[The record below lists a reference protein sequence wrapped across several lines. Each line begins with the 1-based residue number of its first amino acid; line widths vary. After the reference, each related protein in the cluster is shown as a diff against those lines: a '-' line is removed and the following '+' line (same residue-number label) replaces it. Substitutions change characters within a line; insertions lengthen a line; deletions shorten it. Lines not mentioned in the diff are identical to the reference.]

1 MKIALA
7 QHNYIIGDFSGNK
20 SRIIESINLAIEQGA
35 DVVVFSELAV
45 CGYPPADLL
54 EFDSFIINCKEAIE
68 NIASHCIGIAA
79 IVGAPSFNPKLKGK
93 RLFNSAYVLKDGKID
108 SLYHKGLLPDYDVFD
123 EYRYFEP
130 ATEFNIIELNG
141 VKIALTVCEDLWNM
155 NQSPMYSN
163 SPMEQL
169 SKQNPDIIINISA
182 SPFSYDHAI
191 ERKTTMC
198 ANALHYNIPLINVNQ
213 VGAHTELLFDGGSL
227 VINSRGGVVAELSF
241 FNEDFRVF
249 DMDEVDNLPEYSFS
263 KTQSKEEKCALIYN
277 ALIMGIKDYFRKL
290 GFQKAILGLSGGL
303 DSALVLALAV
313 EALGNDNVW
322 AVLMP
327 GPYSS
332 EHSVDDAICIANNL
346 NVKYDI
352 IPINDTYN
360 ILIKTLAPNFNGTS
374 FGIAEE
380 NLQARARAII
390 LMGLSNKFGNVLLN
404 TSNKSEAAVGYGTL
418 YGDMCGGLSVIG
430 DVYKTEVYEL
440 AEFINGEKE
449 IIPRNTIL
457 KPPSAELRPNQK
469 DSDSLPEYDV
479 LDQILRHYIE
489 DRMSKD
495 EIVSLGFDKDVVSK
509 AVHLVNINEY
519 KRYQTAPVLRISG
532 KAFGIGRRM
541 PIVARYSFY
550 QKKLNCLY

>member
-7 QHNYIIGDFSGNK
+7 QHNYLIGDFSGNK
-20 SRIIESINLAIEQGA
+20 SRIIESINVAIEQGA
-35 DVVVFSELAV
+35 DLVVFSELAV

-54 EFDSFIINCKEAIE
+54 EFDSFVVNCKEAID
-68 NIASHCIGIAA
+68 NIASHCNGIAA
-79 IVGAPSFNPKLKGK
+79 IVGAPSFNPGLKGK
-93 RLFNSAYVLKDGKID
+93 RLFNSAYVLKNGRVD
-108 SLYHKGLLPDYDVFD
+108 SLCHKGLLPDYDVFD

-130 ATEFNIIELNG
+130 ASEFNIVDLNG

-155 NQSPMYSN
+155 NQSPLYSN

-182 SPFSYDHAI
+182 SPFSYNHAI

-198 ANALHYNIPLINVNQ
+198 ANALNYNIPLINVNQ

-241 FNEDFRVF
+241 FNEDFRIF
-249 DMDEVDNLPEYSFS
+249 NLDEVDKLPECSFS
-263 KTQSKEEKCALIYN
+263 RTQSKEEKYALIYN

-313 EALGNDNVW
+313 EALGKDNVW
-322 AVLMP
+322 AILMP
-327 GPYSS
+327 GPFSS
-332 EHSVDDAICIANNL
+332 EHSVYDAIKIADNL

-352 IPINDTYN
+352 ISINDTYN
-360 ILIKTLAPNFNGTS
+360 TLIKTLESNFKDTS

-390 LMGLSNKFGNVLLN
+390 LMGLSNKFGHVLLN

-430 DVYKTEVYEL
+430 DVYKTEAYEL
-440 AEFINGEKE
+440 ANYINKEKA
-449 IIPRNTIL
+449 IIPENIII

-469 DSDSLPEYDV
+469 DSDSLPEYSE

-489 DRMSKD
+489 NRMSQN
-495 EIVSLGFDKDVVSK
+495 EIVALGFNEDVVK
-509 AVHLVNINEY
+509 RVLYLVNVNEY
-519 KRYQTAPVLRISG
+519 KRHQTAPVLRISG

-541 PIVARYSFY
+541 PIVARYSF
-550 QKKLNCLY
+550 